1 MKMKKTAFVMA
12 FILLPLLVLL
22 SCGKDKTKTPEQE
35 GEPEDPITTFF
46 KGEVKPVQSLP
57 CFAGAYYRK
66 MVSSKDRWL
75 GIGGVVVLPQIAF
88 DESRKNPNKPG
99 QYLDNPSIYL
109 GGNMNG
115 QETDIGLTWEVIR
128 DQNGQVSLDRR
139 SFRPFLRRT
148 GYPETGQSA
157 TYENAPAESK
167 YYWYP
172 GDTVEISVR
181 LLENGK
187 LRFVVDGKGKHFERD
202 FDCDGY
208 KIGSLGDFKRVNAID
223 QVANEG
229 KPAQPTQT
237 KVTGGRWM
245 ETNYF
250 RSYEGKVVKV
260 PVHSGRYTDM
270 RCPNQRFFHIT
281 ASKDDLLLGAETIDI
296 SGSGY

>member
-1 MKMKKTAFVMA
+1 MKMKKRGPIIVLLFLPL
-12 FILLPLLVLL
+12 FILL
-22 SCGKDKTKTPEQE
+22 SCSRDKTKPTKPEDDK
-35 GEPEDPITTFF
+35 DPITTFF
-46 KGEVKPVQSLP
+46 KGEVRPSQSLP

-66 MVSSKDRWL
+66 VVSSKDRWL
-75 GIGGVVVLPQIAF
+75 GIGGIVVLPHMVF

-99 QYLDNPSIYL
+99 QYLDNPSVYM

-128 DQNGQVSLDRR
+128 DQNGQVTPDRR
-139 SFRPFLRRT
+139 SFRPFLRRS
-148 GYPETGQSA
+148 GYSGTGQSA
-157 TYENAPAESK
+157 TYENAPAESQ

-172 GDTVEISVR
+172 GDTVEISVK

-187 LRFVVDGKGKHFERD
+187 LHFVVDGEGKHFERD

-208 KIGSLGDFKRVNAID
+208 RIGGVGDFKRVNAID

-237 KVTGGRWM
+237 KVIGAKWM
-245 ETNYF
+245 ETYYF
-250 RSYEGKVVKV
+250 RSYEGKVVSV
-260 PVHSGRYTDM
+260 PVHSGRFTDT
-270 RCPNQRFFHIT
+270 RCPNQKFFHIT
-281 ASKDDLLLGAETIDI
+281 ASKEDRLIGAEAIDI